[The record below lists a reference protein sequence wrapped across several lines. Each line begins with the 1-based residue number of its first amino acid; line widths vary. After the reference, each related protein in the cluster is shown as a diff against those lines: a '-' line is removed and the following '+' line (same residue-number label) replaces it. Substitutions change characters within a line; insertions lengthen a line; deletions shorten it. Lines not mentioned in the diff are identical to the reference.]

1 MAEENKIEDISLI
14 IKDLLKVIKVVSMYP
29 ADNPLPTS
37 LRRSFAEKLEWIV
50 DEYGELSFEVESEVL
65 SFEDEV
71 IYVSKSS
78 EDNLAGIFYDAGI
91 TEFTFVPGLFVDEIY
106 LFLDAVKD
114 YINSTD
120 KSIDL
125 INVIWEKSIS
135 HIRFKTLEDI
145 ALSDYDQNFDLQDFL
160 SSNQKMEKYSKDISV
175 LGDSE
180 EYQDLFNQPMH
191 DLPDGAAPADSQ
203 QEPGEIQGTSTNTG
217 NATFYAVTPESG
229 QSSVLADNEEDEI
242 SFRTAEACEAMGLD
256 NLPPVQS
263 VPDTAMIL
271 NEEFK
276 LSKEDEKKIEVLLE
290 KDADFDP
297 YESTVELLKEML
309 HQEPEMSGFYET
321 VTICEKITSEFV
333 SHGKIAEAARI
344 IKYLKQLNS
353 LIKQERPLW
362 SERLKDAV
370 TTAGSKERLKS
381 LSQALNNNPDINPIE
396 IKTFLSI
403 LSVGSL
409 RNITD
414 LIGSIEHKH
423 HNDVVI
429 EFLAKNG
436 KKNID
441 VVGKGIY
448 DKRADVV
455 INAIRVLAQIGDD
468 KSLHYLSKV
477 AEHRDESIRLALV
490 ESLKDS
496 PNDKVLPILKR
507 IVIDSSREIGRS
519 AVEAIVSHRGKPAFD
534 TITDIINSDS
544 FVSLDHSDQQS
555 LLVAYSKLGSEEAVS
570 YLVQIAR
577 TFNIFRNSSMMF
589 FRMAALEALSVN
601 KSEKCEREL
610 LKLSKSLRP
619 SLKKQAQQ
627 ALRKR
632 REYIYGIDEK

>member
-1 MAEENKIEDISLI
+1 
-14 IKDLLKVIKVVSMYP
+14 
-29 ADNPLPTS
+29 
-37 LRRSFAEKLEWIV
+37 
-50 DEYGELSFEVESEVL
+50 
-65 SFEDEV
+65 
-71 IYVSKSS
+71 
-78 EDNLAGIFYDAGI
+78 
-91 TEFTFVPGLFVDEIY
+91 
-106 LFLDAVKD
+106 
-114 YINSTD
+114 
-120 KSIDL
+120 
-125 INVIWEKSIS
+125 
-135 HIRFKTLEDI
+135 
-145 ALSDYDQNFDLQDFL
+145 
-160 SSNQKMEKYSKDISV
+160 
-175 LGDSE
+175 
-180 EYQDLFNQPMH
+180 
-191 DLPDGAAPADSQ
+191 
-203 QEPGEIQGTSTNTG
+203 
-217 NATFYAVTPESG
+217 
-229 QSSVLADNEEDEI
+229 
-242 SFRTAEACEAMGLD
+242 
-256 NLPPVQS
+256 
-263 VPDTAMIL
+263 
-271 NEEFK
+271 
-276 LSKEDEKKIEVLLE
+276 
-290 KDADFDP
+290 
-297 YESTVELLKEML
+297 
-309 HQEPEMSGFYET
+309 
-321 VTICEKITSEFV
+321 
-333 SHGKIAEAARI
+333 
-344 IKYLKQLNS
+344 
-353 LIKQERPLW
+353 
-362 SERLKDAV
+362 
-370 TTAGSKERLKS
+370 
-381 LSQALNNNPDINPIE
+381 
-396 IKTFLSI
+396 
-403 LSVGSL
+403 
-409 RNITD
+409 
-414 LIGSIEHKH
+414 SIEHKH
-423 HNDVVI
+423 HHDVVI